1 MDADRF
7 DRLSRSLS
15 VTSSRR
21 STVAA
26 ALISAFSLLGLLAQA
41 AIQVDAKSRK
51 RPKRRDANRDRRSRR
66 KRVRGTQHLRTEA
79 SPAREREL
87 TCSDGTVF
95 TGEQVRQGAGRP
107 PHTWR
112 NVTPGAFP
120 AAFTFHASFVT
131 APDGTVVEEVSF
143 DNTQGIDRNHEL
155 VTCSFIIPIG
165 PFTGYTADFVGFFVP

>member
-1 MDADRF
+1 MDDAH
-7 DRLSRSLS
+7 RSSLARVLNDQS
-15 VTSSRR
+15 TRR
-21 STVAA
+21 QIVVALAGVVGLHWAEGSAKRARRRRKKQARSQQHIRAA
-26 ALISAFSLLGLLAQA
+26 A
-41 AIQVDAKSRK
+41 V
-51 RPKRRDANRDRRSRR
+51 
-66 KRVRGTQHLRTEA
+66 
-79 SPAREREL
+79 PAREREL

-112 NVTPGAFP
+112 NVTPGEFP

-143 DNTQGIDRNHEL
+143 DNSQGVAHNHQL

-165 PFTGYTADFVGFFVP
+165 VFEGYIADFVGYFVP